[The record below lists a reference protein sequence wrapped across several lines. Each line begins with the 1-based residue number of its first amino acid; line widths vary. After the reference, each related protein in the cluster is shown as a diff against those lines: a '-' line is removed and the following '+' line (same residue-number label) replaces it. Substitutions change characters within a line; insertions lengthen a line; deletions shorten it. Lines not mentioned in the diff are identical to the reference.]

1 MEKDREDSK
10 ERAMQGKEIT
20 TGEKIVKPGETVEQF
35 IQRKWK

>member
-1 MEKDREDSK
+1 MEKDREESK

-20 TGEKIVKPGETVEQF
+20 TGHTIVEPGETVEQF